1 MPVNPKQE
9 FRMLATVLLMFWL
22 PATCC
27 FWFDWR
33 IAGIILTCLGTL
45 SASERCHRVA
55 TQCASVRIRV
65 IAAVMMGVLIIV
77 TTYTAYFHS
86 YPMMNHRL

>member
-9 FRMLATVLLMFWL
+9 FRILAAVLLVFWL
-22 PATCC
+22 PAACC

-33 IAGIILTCLGTL
+33 IAGIILTCLGTA

-55 TQCASVRIRV
+55 TQCASVRMRV
-65 IAAVMMGVLIIV
+65 IATVMQVLIIV
-77 TTYTAYFHS
+77 AAYAAYFHS